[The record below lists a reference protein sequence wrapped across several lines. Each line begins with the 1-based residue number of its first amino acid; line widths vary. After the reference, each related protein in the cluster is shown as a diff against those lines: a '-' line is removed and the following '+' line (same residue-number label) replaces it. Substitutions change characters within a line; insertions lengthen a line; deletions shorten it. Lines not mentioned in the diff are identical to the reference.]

1 MKCQIYV
8 QERLNNIFLE
18 KYIPA
23 RDPKQCVV
31 RIVKGKVERT
41 QNHQWLQASRTRA
54 TLVVKAWCSFRVAF
68 GRDTRSDSASSL
80 VKISVEDRA
89 QDLLERFSVEA
100 AVQDPCVRL
109 SVQGVYRRSPQ
120 KIFVRDLKVRSL
132 FKLSINDLR
141 ARPLL
146 SSQGLCT
153 RSP

>member
-1 MKCQIYV
+1 MHRGKRAV
-8 QERLNNIFLE
+8 T
-18 KYIPA
+18 
-23 RDPKQCVV
+23 V
-31 RIVKGKVERT
+31 RRQPQDLFVRVAAIVERP
-41 QNHQWLQASRTRA
+41 RA
-54 TLVVKAWCSFRVAF
+54 
-68 GRDTRSDSASSL
+68 
-80 VKISVEDRA
+80 
-89 QDLLERFSVEA
+89 EA

-146 SSQGLCT
+146 SSPGLCT